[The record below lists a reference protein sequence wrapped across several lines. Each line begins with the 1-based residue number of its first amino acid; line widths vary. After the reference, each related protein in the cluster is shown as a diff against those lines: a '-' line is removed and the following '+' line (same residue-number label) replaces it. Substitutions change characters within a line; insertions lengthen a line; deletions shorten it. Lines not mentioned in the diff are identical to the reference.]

1 MENTYHSGLFYFLL
15 KNFTSEF
22 STHCLGANPTARV
35 SAFGGCCCVQ
45 SWLSVTYTGCF
56 VVLESL
62 LSTAFINVPWMPLN
76 AWPMFSFCVSIVIY
90 TLVNTVL
97 VSLRNTLGALCST
110 KLNYTRKIGQSW
122 RLKIYQ
128 STVIKFEL
136 SRRSNLTNQLCLYKC
151 LL

>member
-1 MENTYHSGLFYFLL
+1 
-15 KNFTSEF
+15 
-22 STHCLGANPTARV
+22 
-35 SAFGGCCCVQ
+35 
-45 SWLSVTYTGCF
+45 
-56 VVLESL
+56 
-62 LSTAFINVPWMPLN
+62 MPLN

-128 STVIKFEL
+128 LTVIKFEL
-136 SRRSNLTNQLCLYKC
+136 SRRSNLTNQLC
-151 LL
+151 